1 MARAFRCPA
10 PPTVAADRSRH
21 YSNLPSSS
29 CSDPPMVDLE
39 ATYQQIS
46 RPWPHDQLAALYRAA
61 NRHGRSTVKA
71 GRDAAFG
78 RPVSLLATA
87 TPSCASLSVAIHV
100 LHVLPSTE
108 SVGVAEQLLA
118 RAERDAADVL
128 RCCRAVLELDGRNHD
143 YGVDEWLPV
152 AYDIA
157 APLLEHAR
165 LDREPPSVVEYVQ
178 DAIGWLARAIIS
190 LDQDSADTPAT
201 LSDAIGRL
209 LVVCAFANAARD
221 RRADD

>member
-1 MARAFRCPA
+1 
-10 PPTVAADRSRH
+10 
-21 YSNLPSSS
+21 
-29 CSDPPMVDLE
+29 MVDLE
-39 ATYQQIS
+39 TTYQQIS
-46 RPWPHDQLAALYRAA
+46 RPWSHDQLATLYRAA
-61 NRHGRSTVKA
+61 NRHGRSTTKA

-87 TPSCASLSVAIHV
+87 T
-100 LHVLPSTE
+100 
-108 SVGVAEQLLA
+108 
-118 RAERDAADVL
+118 
-128 RCCRAVLELDGRNHD
+128 GRNHD

-165 LDREPPSVVEYVQ
+165 LDREPPSVVEYAQ

-190 LDQDSADTPAT
+190 LDQDSPDTPAT

>member
-1 MARAFRCPA
+1 
-10 PPTVAADRSRH
+10 
-21 YSNLPSSS
+21 
-29 CSDPPMVDLE
+29 MVDLPT
-39 ATYQQIS
+39 TYQQIA
-46 RPWPHDQLAALYRAA
+46 RPWSRDQLAALYRAA

-108 SVGVAEQLLA
+108 HVALADQLLA
-118 RAERDAADVL
+118 TSKRDAADVL
-128 RCCRAVLELDGRNHD
+128 RCCRAALELDGRNHD
-143 YGVDEWLPV
+143 YVVDEWLPV

-157 APLLEHAR
+157 APLLEAAR
-165 LDREPPSVVEYVQ
+165 LEREPPSLVEHVQ
-178 DAIGWLARAIIS
+178 DAVGWLARATIN
-190 LDQDSADTPAT
+190 LDQDSADSPAA

-221 RRADD
+221 RQADD